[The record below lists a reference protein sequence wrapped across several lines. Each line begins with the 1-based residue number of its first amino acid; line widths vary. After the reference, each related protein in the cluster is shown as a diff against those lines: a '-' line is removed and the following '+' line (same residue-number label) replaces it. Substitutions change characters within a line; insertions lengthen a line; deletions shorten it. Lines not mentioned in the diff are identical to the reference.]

1 MQDGKKIYRY
11 RDALSMPRGIEMK
24 EYGGSDGTL
33 LFVGQYFGDGTCN
46 PRPKRVYRVEV
57 EYLAD
62 SAEWYA
68 LVRDD
73 AHSIVRLRG
82 KTKWQVAHAALGALR
97 GFLAYMC
104 QNTNGNRKRRRRA
117 VAAESGAGDGALGE
131 SALPESA
138 LPGDG
143 AGGPKVGTESAE
155 EALAATVARQK
166 GEE

>member
-131 SALPESA
+131 SALP
-138 LPGDG
+138 GDG
-143 AGGPKVGTESAE
+143 KGGPKVGAESAE
-155 EALAATVARQK
+155 EALAATVRRQK